1 MQFILIACLVIAV
14 PIVIFKVRDRRF
26 TAAYRAKMKAID
38 AEFATFEAEQA
49 ARRVSM
55 PPVPAA
61 SEHDRAS
68 LAYEIA
74 RREVSSDIWEI
85 KRPWFAMPNSKSHLS
100 VRYGRN

>member
-1 MQFILIACLVIAV
+1 MLYLIAAALVSIGIV
-14 PIVIFKVRDRRF
+14 VIFKLRDRRSL
-26 TAAYRAKMKAID
+26 ASYRAKMRAID
-38 AEFATFEAEQA
+38 EEFVAFEAEQA

-68 LAYEIA
+68 LSYQIA

-85 KRPWFAMPNSKSHLS
+85 KRPWFAMPNSRAHLS